1 MASMSMADVATRL
14 GTDEATARRS
24 VEAALP
30 TLLAGVT
37 AQATDPSRADGL
49 AAALR
54 DDHDADLLRRDGAVL
69 QADAEDGEKIVDHVF
84 GDRRPAVE
92 GQVQGLLGGDGLPIG
107 KLLPILAPLVM
118 SYLKDRM
125 TRPAPAQEREPSGG
139 GLGDILG
146 SILGGGAPAREET
159 PSGGGLGDILGQVF
173 GGASQPSASSGTS
186 GGMFD
191 DILDGLRDKGNKGG
205 GLDDIL
211 GSILGR

>member
-1 MASMSMADVATRL
+1 MSMADVAARL

-37 AQATDPSRADGL
+37 AQATDPSRAGGL

-54 DDHDADLLRRDGAVL
+54 DDHDPDLLRRDGAVL

-92 GQVQGLLGGDGLPIG
+92 GQVQGFLGGDGLPIS

-125 TRPAPAQEREPSGG
+125 TRPAPAQEGKPSGG

-146 SILGGGAPAREET
+146 SILGGGAPTKGEA

-173 GGASQPSASSGTS
+173 GGGRSTEPASGGTS

-191 DILDGLRDKGNKGG
+191 DILDGLRDKGSTGG